1 MQFIKDGNTLVFKI
15 NGETV
20 RIEPWG
26 KNSLRV
32 RSTMLRDFTG
42 CDWALTE
49 KTAECAADV
58 KLYEAEYHG
67 DGWGKCMRQ
76 QASITNGRLRAEV
89 NFAGVISFYRD
100 DALILR
106 EYFRSYGGTEPVPPF
121 FFCPWK
127 RNRKKPRAQI
137 IRIIAERAGIN

>member
-1 MQFIKDGNTLVFKI
+1 MNFINEGNALTFKI

-49 KTAECAADV
+49 QPGSCAAEV
-58 KLYEAEYHG
+58 KLYEVEYPG

-76 QASITNGRLRAEV
+76 QASITNGRLRGGQ
-89 NFAGVISFYRD
+89 FCGRYD
-100 DALILR
+100 IL
-106 EYFRSYGGTEPVPPF
+106 
-121 FFCPWK
+121 
-127 RNRKKPRAQI
+127 PR
-137 IRIIAERAGIN
+137 